1 MSKIKTLLP
10 SQIAKRLGV
19 KTVTVRAWLNQG
31 LFPNAYQE
39 QTEFFHH
46 PVWRVPERDVE
57 NFQLPTRGRPKN
69 RRQK

>member
-1 MSKIKTLLP
+1 MKVLLP
-10 SQIAKRLGV
+10 SQAAKKLVV

-46 PVWRVPERDVE
+46 PVWRIPAADIEAFE
-57 NFQLPTRGRPKN
+57 KPQRGRPK
-69 RRQK
+69 K